1 MTERGADAETLM
13 RRYAAALHE
22 AVADPGEHSL
32 SAAYELGRDAVRS
45 GLSVL
50 DLAAAHNDGA
60 AAELGAAPDRVAAQ
74 RTAQATGAFF
84 LESLSAYE
92 MLQRV
97 LREGQERAMLEQRQT
112 TLLRR
117 LSDFLGDAS
126 LAIDADASEHEVL
139 YLVAE
144 HALDVVDAAACRA
157 TLGAA
162 GSGATALEAMAT
174 SAPAGVPDAT
184 TIGLLADLPG
194 TLGGSGPFRLTAD
207 EVAEHVP
214 GASFAWLAA
223 QLTALDGRP
232 LGALH
237 LYGGP
242 EAGFSQVD
250 EAGGAQLAPPAPAA
264 VERVG
269 LFPRRGPPGGGFWP

>member
-1 MTERGADAETLM
+1 VTAESEALL

-32 SAAYELGRDAVRS
+32 SAAYELGRGAVRS

-50 DLAAAHNDGA
+50 DLAAAHNEGV
-60 AAELGAAPDRVAAQ
+60 AAELGATRDADAAE
-74 RTAQATGAFF
+74 RTVQAAGAFF

-126 LAIDADASEHEVL
+126 LAVDANASVHEVL
-139 YLVAE
+139 QLVAE
-144 HALDVVDAAACRA
+144 HALDFVDAAACRVS
-157 TLGAA
+157 LGPT
-162 GSGATALEAMAT
+162 GSDPSVLEAVAS
-174 SAPAGVPDAT
+174 SAPAGLPDAT
-184 TIGLLADLPG
+184 TIRLLADLQETRGG
-194 TLGGSGPFRLTAD
+194 TGPIRLPAD

-214 GASFAWLAA
+214 GAGFAWLAA
-223 QLTALDGRP
+223 ALTALDGRRI
-232 LGALH
+232 GALH
-237 LYGGP
+237 LFGGP
-242 EAGFSQVD
+242 QAGFSEVD
-250 EAGGAQLAPPAPAA
+250 EAVVAQLAHLASATF
-264 VERVG
+264 ERME
-269 LFPRRGPPGGGFWP
+269 LYRR

>member
-1 MTERGADAETLM
+1 M
-13 RRYAAALHE
+13 RRYAEALHE
-22 AVADPGEHSL
+22 AVGDPGEHSL

-50 DLAAAHNDGA
+50 DLAAAHNEGV
-60 AAELGAAPDRVAAQ
+60 AAELGATPDALTAK
-74 RTAQATGAFF
+74 RTAQAAGAFF

-126 LAIDADASEHEVL
+126 LAIDANASVHEVL
-139 YLVAE
+139 QLVAE
-144 HALDVVDAAACRA
+144 HALDFVDAAACRA
-157 TLGAA
+157 SLGPT
-162 GSGATALEAMAT
+162 GSGASELEAVAT
-174 SAPAGVPDAT
+174 SDPAGLPDST
-184 TIGLLADLPG
+184 TIGILADLGGTPG
-194 TLGGSGPFRLTAD
+194 PSPIRLTAD

-214 GASFAWLAA
+214 GAGFAWLAA
-223 QLTALDGRP
+223 TLTALDGRRI
-232 LGALH
+232 GALH

-242 EAGFSQVD
+242 ETAFSEVD
-250 EAGGAQLAPPAPAA
+250 EAVVAQLAHLASATF
-264 VERVG
+264 ERME
-269 LFPRRGPPGGGFWP
+269 LYRR

>member
-22 AVADPGEHSL
+22 AVADPGEQSL

-50 DLAAAHNDGA
+50 DLAAAHNEGA
-60 AAELGAAPDRVAAQ
+60 AAELGAAPDPAAAQ
-74 RTAQATGAFF
+74 RAAQATGAFF

-112 TLLRR
+112 ALLRR

-144 HALDVVDAAACRA
+144 HALEVVDAAACRA
-157 TLGAA
+157 TLGPS
-162 GSGATALEAMAT
+162 GSGATVLEAMAT
-174 SAPAGVPDAT
+174 SDPAGVPDAT
-184 TIGLLADLPG
+184 TIGLLADLPA
-194 TLGGSGPFRLTAD
+194 TLGGSGPMRLTAD
-207 EVAEHVP
+207 EVVKHVP

-242 EAGFSQVD
+242 ETRFSQVD
-250 EAGGAQLAPPAPAA
+250 EAVVAQLAHLASATF
-264 VERVG
+264 ERME
-269 LFPRRGPPGGGFWP
+269 LYRR